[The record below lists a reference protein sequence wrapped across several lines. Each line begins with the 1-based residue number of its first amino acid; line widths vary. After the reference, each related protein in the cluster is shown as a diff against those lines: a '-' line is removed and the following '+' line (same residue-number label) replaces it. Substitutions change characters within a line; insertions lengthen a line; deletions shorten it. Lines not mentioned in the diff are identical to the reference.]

1 MKLSPHCVTILQLI
15 LIFIYYKVYSITT
28 LHKIYQKKRQKFQ
41 HFISHCHK
49 NYSNDKNKLIY
60 KLNFNI

>member
-28 LHKIYQKKRQKFQ
+28 LHKIYQKKKAKIPTLYKPLSQKLL
-41 HFISHCHK
+41 K
-49 NYSNDKNKLIY
+49 
-60 KLNFNI
+60 